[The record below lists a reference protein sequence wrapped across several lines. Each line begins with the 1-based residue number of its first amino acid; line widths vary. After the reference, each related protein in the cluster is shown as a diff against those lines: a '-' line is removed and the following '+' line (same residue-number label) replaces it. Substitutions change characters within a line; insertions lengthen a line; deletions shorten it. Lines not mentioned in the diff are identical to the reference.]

1 MGAGKNAGENEG
13 DDGNATHCITSI
25 VGVLTYAI
33 NGVAICAQP

>member
-1 MGAGKNAGENEG
+1 MRAGENADEHED
-13 DDGNATHCITSI
+13 DDGNATHITSI